1 MKIADASFKYKV
13 LQLKQFTCKVLTYL
27 SVSSK
32 IYSSN
37 KAWICFTGTLI
48 VVLTKGKNYKSFGLT
63 ISGKLTLSL
72 KILWWSQRIW
82 PFFNIINDR
91 ADINF
96 EIFSIGSF
104 LFYIHFEIIFT
115 NNLIVI
121 IKISENAL
129 ICLQKH
135 LRSSAFCLIS
145 LVLLPVPN
153 FCSSQGFY

>member
-1 MKIADASFKYKV
+1 M
-13 LQLKQFTCKVLTYL
+13 

-37 KAWICFTGTLI
+37 KAWIYFTGTLI
-48 VVLTKGKNYKSFGLT
+48 VVLTKGKKYKSFGLT
-63 ISGKLTLSL
+63 VSGKLTLSL

-96 EIFSIGSF
+96 ETFFVWSF
-104 LFYIHFEIIFT
+104 LCNIHFETIFT

-121 IKISENAL
+121 TKISENAL
-129 ICLQKH
+129 ICLQKR
-135 LRSSAFCLIS
+135 LRNSTFCLIS
-145 LVLLPVPN
+145 LVLLLIPK
-153 FCSSQGFY
+153 FCSS